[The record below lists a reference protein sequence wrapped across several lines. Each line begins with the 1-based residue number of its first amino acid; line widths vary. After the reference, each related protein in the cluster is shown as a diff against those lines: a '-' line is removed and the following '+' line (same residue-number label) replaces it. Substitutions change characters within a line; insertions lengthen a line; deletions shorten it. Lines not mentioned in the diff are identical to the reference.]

1 MTGGF
6 SFLEWLDRHPGSNL
20 WLTGGLIS
28 LGLGWSILTLLR
40 DRPVETGRHDWPWAG
55 LLLAILAAGR
65 WPAALFPREFNAD
78 EGLLLAGAHTL
89 TGDPVFWRSVNGGT
103 AGPLD
108 FFALWPAGWLCGW
121 DSYLPARLTADAL
134 LIVAF
139 VLAHQ
144 CMALALGRPAARVAS
159 LATVC
164 FTALTFAPD
173 FLHYST
179 ELVPVALLAGAA
191 HAATRRWALG
201 GSAAW
206 NVLGGLLL
214 GAVPLAKLQ
223 PVPLAV
229 VAGVG
234 WLVAELRT
242 GGADRTRRVTI
253 LLLGAIAPAFLGA
266 VILTVAGEWGD
277 FFTSYLQ
284 YNFAYAAAGSLPFG
298 QFLAESLAASIKW
311 DSLLH
316 LWLPGWL
323 LWVAL
328 TVRVRPLPNRTV
340 RIFLWWALAA
350 CLLALF
356 SILSPRRSFLH
367 YWQLFVV
374 PAGLLLGALTAGLLD
389 SSPPRW
395 RQVERWLVAACVL
408 VLVETL
414 WLHRMA
420 NPGPFMGNLV
430 YSQENPRTKLGQRL
444 AAYARPGDRLAVWGW
459 TNHLYVET
467 GLRQATRDAQVGP
480 LLEPGVLQTQFRARY
495 LADLTRSRPAL
506 FIDTIGP
513 ASLNLRAPELR
524 HDQNFPALGELIR
537 ADYDLVEEAEGARI
551 YRRKELASR

>member
-6 SFLEWLDRHPGSNL
+6 SFLEWLDRYPGSNL

-40 DRPVETGRHDWPWAG
+40 DRPAETGRHDWPWAW

-121 DSYLPARLTADAL
+121 DSYLPARITADAL
-134 LIVAF
+134 LVVAF

-159 LATVC
+159 LATAC

-179 ELVPVALLAGAA
+179 ELVPVALLAGTAY
-191 HAATRRWALG
+191 AATRRWVLG
-201 GSAAW
+201 GGAAW

-223 PVPLAV
+223 PVPLAL

-234 WLVAELRT
+234 WLVAELRG
-242 GGADRTRRVTI
+242 GGADRSRRVAC
-253 LLLGAIAPAFLGA
+253 LLLGAIAPALLGA
-266 VILTVAGEWGD
+266 IILTLTGEWKS

-298 QFLAESLAASIKW
+298 QFAAESLASSITW

-323 LWVAL
+323 LWVVL
-328 TVRVRPLPNRTV
+328 MVRVRPVANPTV
-340 RIFLWWALAA
+340 RIFLGWALVA

-374 PAGLLLGALTAGLLD
+374 PPGLLLGALIACLLD

-395 RQVERWLVAACVL
+395 RRVERWLVAACAL
-408 VLVETL
+408 GLVETL

-420 NPGPFMGNLV
+420 HPGPFMGNLV
-430 YSQENPRTKLGQRL
+430 YFHQNPRTKLGQRL
-444 AAYARPGDRLAVWGW
+444 ATYARPGDRLAVWGW
-459 TNHLYVET
+459 TNHLYIET

-480 LLEPGVLQTQFRARY
+480 LLEPGVLQGQFRARY
-495 LADLTRSRPAL
+495 LADLTRSQPAL
-506 FIDTIGP
+506 FIDTIGL
-513 ASLNLRAPELR
+513 ASLNLQAPEFR
-524 HDQNFPALGELIR
+524 HDQNFPALAELIR
-537 ADYDLVEEAEGARI
+537 TGYDLVEEAENARI
-551 YRRKELASR
+551 YRRKDLAGR